1 MEAKIDEK
9 IATLLLL
16 KIKSCKILVMI
27 KGKTIDILKALC
39 YCKENRQKV
48 RRLDQWRE
56 EKRT

>member
-48 RRLDQWRE
+48 RRLDQ
-56 EKRT
+56 